1 MAGHI
6 EQGPTLC
13 KYYMVQKRIG
23 HGPSRC
29 SLYKLD
35 EEAIG
40 DHLAHILPVWA
51 GMDSMIRVGGAGQGE
66 TKAASFTQWQ

>member
-1 MAGHI
+1 MAGHIEQGPI

-29 SLYKLD
+29 TLYKLD

-40 DHLAHILPVWA
+40 DHLALILPKCGLEW
-51 GMDSMIRVGGAGQGE
+51 I
-66 TKAASFTQWQ
+66 T